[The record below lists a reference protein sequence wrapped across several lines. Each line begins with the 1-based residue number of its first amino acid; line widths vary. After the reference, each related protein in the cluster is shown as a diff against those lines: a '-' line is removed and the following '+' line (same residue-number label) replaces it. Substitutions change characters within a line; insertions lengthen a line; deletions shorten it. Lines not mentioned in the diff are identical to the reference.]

1 MLSVFLACY
10 ILYYFI
16 ILYYVKAKVDSLP
29 QSALEFF
36 LPVSLNLFLIGGH
49 MIVEVL
55 LLSLRSLPYKETT
68 VI

>member
-16 ILYYVKAKVDSLP
+16 ILYYVKAKVDSLQ

-36 LPVSLNLFLIGGH
+36 LTVSPNLFLIGGH
-49 MIVEVL
+49 MIVEV
-55 LLSLRSLPYKETT
+55 SSVGSLPYKETT